1 MRRKRRSLASLIHDS
16 LVLFADLA
24 PKTKLGR
31 FITIFFTICSV
42 LSLSAFT
49 SVVSSQ
55 LTLSQL
61 AFVPI
66 TSFTQL
72 KANDFCVEADY
83 ELARE
88 LVSTAYSI
96 PDNQL
101 EAQGVMLGSISSCS
115 KAVISGTKKA
125 FVSDKPLLNW
135 LANSYYGTGDIYVS
149 DSLRSNPLSIAF
161 RAGSTLRPS
170 VDTAIIDMITN
181 SSWVGAYSSLSDT
194 WFPRGVA
201 TPSFTDQGIDEPW
214 LIAACVLVG
223 VSLLVAGAELALEEP
238 YIARFAKGG
247 LKAIMQRA
255 ELSDCATP
263 APKLTTE
270 AARVEAAATAAA
282 GARDAARAAAA
293 AAAAAEALAN
303 EVAEL
308 AAALDAAGQEGPT
321 SSPRS
326 PQIAALN
333 I

>member
-1 MRRKRRSLASLIHDS
+1 M
-16 LVLFADLA
+16 
-24 PKTKLGR
+24 
-31 FITIFFTICSV
+31 
-42 LSLSAFT
+42 
-49 SVVSSQ
+49 VSSQ

-72 KANDFCVEADY
+72 KPSDFCVEADY
-83 ELARE
+83 VLARE

-96 PDNQL
+96 PDDQL

-125 FVSDKPLLNW
+125 FTSDKPLLNW

-161 RAGSTLRPS
+161 RAGSTLRPR
-170 VDTAIIDMITN
+170 VDTAIMDMLTN
-181 SSWVGAYSSLSDT
+181 SSWVSAHNALTDT

-201 TPSFTDQGIDEPW
+201 TPSYSDQGVDVPW

-223 VSLLVAGAELALEEP
+223 FSLLVAGAELAMAEP
-238 YIARFAKGG
+238 YIARFARGG

-255 ELSDCATP
+255 ELSDSITL

-321 SSPRS
+321 HGARS
-326 PQIAALN
+326 PQIAALS